1 MMNINKKLS
10 VIVPNYN
17 NDEYLEKTVNS
28 LIKQTYKNL
37 EIIVVCD
44 EPKEN
49 CDKIMNKYT
58 EQDKRIIYIKNDKKQ
73 GKFKA
78 RLQGMKKATGD
89 YIAFLDADNYAS
101 IDLYRDMLYKAE
113 RTNADVVIG
122 DIVYEKEN
130 GDKDI
135 YNLMQLPLDDIEGK
149 ECFEKYIEQNGLNP
163 FWNKIWNK
171 IYSKTIVD
179 KAIKIYDGI
188 EEYIDYTSEF
198 VISTILFYYAQKIT
212 RIDNDNVF
220 YCEHAKTRNK
230 EELIEYS
237 KELISIFKII
247 EKFLKEVQIY
257 ERYQENIEE
266 WKHYFY
272 QDLSDRAGIV
282 SSSLKKEIQEN
293 LQNFGENHKEILDK
307 NYFKCVKSV
316 WNDNLERI
324 KRNLANPEIKY
335 VSFDVFDTL
344 VVRPFL
350 NPTDLFSVVDK
361 EFRKFTN
368 NSTGMDFTKIRI
380 FSEIQARNK
389 KHKEDKKCQDI
400 TLDEIYETMEEEYHI
415 AKDVLEKTKQKE
427 IEYEIRF
434 CTRRH
439 TGYELYEMALALG
452 KKVICT
458 SDMYLPKEVI
468 DAILKKNG
476 YTELTNLYVSAE
488 YRITKASK
496 DLFKFVL
503 EKEGLKPKQMA
514 HLGDNYFSDYENPR
528 KLGIQAEHLPKASD
542 IFQDKNVTHNLA
554 AMLTKSLPMWR
565 DNKNSLNF
573 LGIRCMMGMVANKY
587 FDNPYKTFNYKA
599 DFNADPYLIGY
610 YTLGMYMLG
619 LTKWMLDDVQGKNY
633 EKMVFM
639 ARDGYLPIRCYDI
652 LGKLYKDVP
661 KSEYLYISRKALV
674 PITIQTELDL
684 YKLSEVIN
692 VTNHSPK
699 DILKYIKDCITIKNE
714 KEFEKICKDN
724 KIKMDDDFEI
734 IENFD
739 KFINLVIEHL
749 YDKEKQ
755 QRNLAKYKNYFKSI
769 YGNHSATFD
778 IGYSARPEMFLS
790 NLLETPIDTYFCNI
804 NHSEA
809 QRHAQI
815 GGFKLKTFFDAKPTT
830 TGHAYEMLLS
840 ALAPS
845 CIGYDVTGE
854 EVKPIF
860 EKYENTYTVEFAIKT
875 MQDAAEDF
883 VEDVVEIFGED
894 IDILYYQNYY
904 ISLPFMAYMNSSKEI
919 DKMPLSS
926 VIFEDNVGLG
936 EPLSMVKNWTQDL
949 STRNQA
955 TMDNLYGIDNDI
967 SEFLG
972 ENELV
977 YNSTVDLKDRNKFV
991 RLIYYSLFDR
1001 KTLSRRIGDICYKNK
1016 ALWAIYKKV
1025 KYKK

>member
-1 MMNINKKLS
+1 MNTTKKIS
-10 VIVPNYN
+10 IIVPNYK
-17 NDEYLEKTVNS
+17 NDEYLEKTLNS
-28 LIKQTYKNL
+28 LIRQTYKNI
-37 EIIVVCD
+37 EIIVICD
-44 EPKEN
+44 ETEEN
-49 CDKIMNKYT
+49 CDKIMNKYIQ
-58 EQDKRIIYIKNDKKQ
+58 EDKRIVYIKNEKRQ

-78 RLQGMKKATGD
+78 RLQGIKKATGD

-101 IDLYRDMLYKAE
+101 IDFYRNMIYKAE
-113 RTNADVVIG
+113 RKEADVVIG

-130 GDKDI
+130 GDKNI
-135 YNLMQLPLDDIEGK
+135 YNLMQLPLYDVKDK
-149 ECFEKYIEQNGLNP
+149 ECFEKYFEQNGLNP
-163 FWNKIWNK
+163 FWSKIWNK
-171 IYSKTIVD
+171 IYSKSIVEKALKDLD
-179 KAIKIYDGI
+179 KISVK
-188 EEYIDYTSEF
+188 IDYTSEF
-198 VISTILFYYAQKIT
+198 VMSTLLFYYAKKIT

-220 YCEHAKTRNK
+220 YCEHQKTKNSK
-230 EELIEYS
+230 ELIEYS
-237 KELISIFKII
+237 KELIKSFEYI
-247 EKFLKEVQIY
+247 ERFLKEKQVFDV
-257 ERYQENIEE
+257 YQENFEE

-272 QDLSDRAGIV
+272 QDLTDRAQVVGT
-282 SSSLKKEIQEN
+282 SLKKEIETN
-293 LQNFGENHKEILDK
+293 LEKFGKNHKEILDK

-324 KRNLANPEIKY
+324 KRNFAKPEIKCI
-335 VSFDVFDTL
+335 SFDVFDTL

-350 NPTDLFSVVDK
+350 TPTDLFSVVDK

-380 FSEIQARNK
+380 FSEVQARNK
-389 KHKEDKKCQDI
+389 KSKEDKKCQDI
-400 TLDEIYETMEEEYHI
+400 TLDEIYETMKEEYHI
-415 AKDVLEKTKQKE
+415 SDDILQKTKQKE

-434 CTRRH
+434 CTRRN
-439 TGYELYEMALALG
+439 TGYELYEMALELG
-452 KKVICT
+452 KKVIYT

-468 DAILKKNG
+468 KEILNKNG
-476 YTELTNLYVSAE
+476 YTQLANVYVSSE
-488 YRITKASK
+488 YKITKAHK
-496 DLFKFVL
+496 DLYKLVL
-503 EKEGLKPKQMA
+503 DKENLKPKEMA
-514 HLGDNYFSDYENPR
+514 HIGDNYFSDYENPR

-542 IFQDKNVTHNLA
+542 VYQDKNVTHNLST
-554 AMLTKSLPMWR
+554 MFTKSLPMWR

-587 FDNPYKTFNYKA
+587 FDNPYKTFNYTA

-610 YTLGMYMLG
+610 YVLGMYMFG
-619 LTKWMLDDVQGKNY
+619 LTKWMLDDMQGKGY
-633 EKMVFM
+633 EKIVFM
-639 ARDGYLPIRCYDI
+639 ARDGYLPIKCYDI
-652 LGKLYKDVP
+652 LGKLYKEVP

-692 VTNHSPK
+692 VTNHTPK
-699 DILKYIKDCITIKNE
+699 DILKYIKDCITIKDE
-714 KEFEKICKDN
+714 KAFEKICKEN
-724 KIKMDDDFEI
+724 KIKMDEDIET

-739 KFINLVIEHL
+739 NFINLVIEHL

-755 QRNLAKYKNYFKSI
+755 ARNLRKYKKYFDDI

-790 NLLETPIDTYFCNI
+790 NLLNKPIDTYFCNI

-845 CIGYDVTGE
+845 CIGYDISGE
-854 EVKPIF
+854 EVSPIF

-883 VEDVVEIFGED
+883 VKDIVEIFGEE

-904 ISLPFMAYMNSSKEI
+904 ISLPFMAYMNSSREI

-936 EPLSMVKNWTQDL
+936 EPLKMVKNWTQDL
-949 STRNQA
+949 SVRNQA
-955 TMDNLYGIDNDI
+955 TMENLFNIDNDV

-991 RLIYYSLFDR
+991 RLIYYTMFDR

-1016 ALWAIYKKV
+1016 VLWAIYKRI

>member
-1 MMNINKKLS
+1 MNITKKIS
-10 VIVPNYN
+10 IIVPNYK
-17 NDEYLEKTVNS
+17 NDEYLEKTINS
-28 LIKQTYKNL
+28 LVKQTYKNL
-37 EIIVVCD
+37 EIIVICD
-44 EPKEN
+44 EPEEN
-49 CDKIMNKYT
+49 CDKIMNKYI
-58 EQDKRIIYIKNDKKQ
+58 EEDKRIIYIKNEKRQ

-78 RLQGMKKATGD
+78 RLQGIKNATGD

-101 IDLYRDMLYKAE
+101 IDLYRNMIYTAE
-113 RTNADVVIG
+113 KKEADVVVG

-135 YNLMQLPLDDIEGK
+135 YNLMQLPLYDITGK
-149 ECFEKYIEQNGLNP
+149 ECFEKYFEQNGLNP
-163 FWNKIWNK
+163 FWSKIWNK
-171 IYSKTIVD
+171 VYSKSIIE
-179 KAIKIYDGI
+179 KALKDL
-188 EEYIDYTSEF
+188 EELSVNIDYTSEF
-198 VISTILFYYAQKIT
+198 VISTILFYYAKKIT

-220 YCEHAKTRNK
+220 YCEHQKTRDK
-230 EELIEYS
+230 GELLEYS
-237 KELISIFKII
+237 KELIKVFECI
-247 EKFLKEVQIY
+247 EKFLREKQIY
-257 ERYQENIEE
+257 VLYQENIEE

-272 QDLSDRAGIV
+272 QDLTDRAQAVGA
-282 SSSLKKEIQEN
+282 SLKKEIETN
-293 LQNFGENHKEILDK
+293 LRNFGKKHKEILDK

-324 KRNLANPEIKY
+324 KRNFAKSEIKY
-335 VSFDVFDTL
+335 ISFDVFDTL

-350 NPTDLFSVVDK
+350 TPTDLFSVVDK

-368 NSTGMDFTKIRI
+368 NRTGMDFTKIRI
-380 FSEIQARNK
+380 FSEIQTRNK
-389 KHKEDKKCQDI
+389 KSKEDKKCQDI
-400 TLDEIYETMEEEYHI
+400 TLDEIYETMQEEYHI
-415 AKDVLEKTKQKE
+415 PKDILQKTKQKE

-434 CTRRH
+434 CTRRN
-439 TGYELYEMALALG
+439 TGYELYEMALELG

-468 DAILKKNG
+468 SEILKKNG
-476 YTELTNLYVSAE
+476 YTQLTNIYVSSE
-488 YRITKASK
+488 YKITKAHK
-496 DLFKFVL
+496 DLYKLVL
-503 EKEGLKPKQMA
+503 DKENLKPKEMA
-514 HLGDNYFSDYENPR
+514 HIGDNYFSDYENPR

-542 IFQDKNVTHNLA
+542 VYQDKNVTHNLST
-554 AMLTKSLPMWR
+554 MFTKSLPMWR
-565 DNKNSLNF
+565 DNKNALNF

-587 FDNPYKTFNYKA
+587 FDNPYKTFNYTA

-610 YTLGMYMLG
+610 YALGMYMFG
-619 LTKWMLDDVQGKNY
+619 LTKWMLDDMQGKEY
-633 EKMVFM
+633 EKIVFM
-639 ARDGYLPIRCYDI
+639 ARDGYLPIKCYDI
-652 LGKLYKDVP
+652 LGKLYKEVP

-692 VTNHSPK
+692 VTNHTPK
-699 DILKYIKDCITIKNE
+699 DILRYIKDCITINDE
-714 KEFEKICKDN
+714 KAFEKICKEN
-724 KIKMDDDFEI
+724 KIKMDED
-734 IENFD
+734 IETIEKFD
-739 KFINLVIEHL
+739 EFINLVIKHL

-755 QRNLAKYKNYFKSI
+755 TKNLAKYKEYFKNI

-790 NLLETPIDTYFCNI
+790 NLLNTPIDTYFCNI

-845 CIGYDVTGE
+845 CIGYDVSGT

-875 MQDAAEDF
+875 MQDAAEEF
-883 VEDVVEIFGED
+883 VKDVVDIFGED

-904 ISLPFMAYMNSSKEI
+904 ISLPFMAYMNSSREI

-936 EPLSMVKNWTQDL
+936 EPLKMVKNWTQDL

-955 TMDNLYGIDNDI
+955 TMENLFNIDNDI

-991 RLIYYSLFDR
+991 RLIYYTIFDR

-1016 ALWAIYKKV
+1016 ALWAIYKRI